1 MEKDNV
7 NEKQKPI
14 KIVGIACSP
23 HKSGM
28 TFQLVQQALAG
39 AEEAGAEV
47 ELLFLADEEMEP
59 CQGCGGSCWET
70 RECIHDPASFTR
82 HSRLQEADGLVMAVP
97 VYCWQMNSLT
107 HLFIDK
113 MRWDT
118 GSVLKP
124 HNQRAA
130 FGIACAG
137 GSGTGCVLALQALY
151 RYFYN
156 WAFHGIRPLPV
167 TRFNFRQA
175 LEKAHVGGGALVAAI
190 RSGLQ
195 PFASLGAAMADLET
209 LPFMMDGPVDELRL
223 IVQQLRAAM
232 PESSNT
238 LVSTLYAESNLAEE
252 AWTKGDRKLAAAHFS
267 KAYDAGNNAWGN
279 RININQ

>member
-1 MEKDNV
+1 MERVDLA
-7 NEKQKPI
+7 EKQKPI

-23 HKSGM
+23 HKEGM
-28 TFQLVQQALAG
+28 TSQLVQQALAG
-39 AEEAGAEV
+39 AKEAGAEV
-47 ELLFLADEEMEP
+47 KLMYLADEEMEP
-59 CQGCGGSCWET
+59 CQGCGGNCWET
-70 RECIHDPASFTR
+70 RECIHDPASAYR
-82 HSRLQEADGLVMAVP
+82 HFQLQEADGLVMAVP
-97 VYCWQMNSLT
+97 VYCWQMNSMT

-156 WAFHGIRPLPV
+156 WAFHGIKPLPV
-167 TRFNFRQA
+167 TRFNFQKA

-190 RSGLQ
+190 RSDLQ
-195 PFASLGAAMADLET
+195 PFSSLGIAMADLET
-209 LPFMMDGPVDELRL
+209 LPYMMDGPVDELRL
-223 IVQQLRAAM
+223 IIQQLQAGI
-232 PESSNT
+232 PESLDP
-238 LVSTLYAESNLAEE
+238 LVCTLYDEAKLAED
-252 AWTKGDRKLAAAHFS
+252 AWDAGDRKLAAMHFS
-267 KAYDAGNNAWGN
+267 NAYEAGNKAWGFL
-279 RININQ
+279 